1 VGKIAPEQEYTQ
13 ECGKT
18 KCATHGPAVAQ
29 FMGLRQSVQDGAQW
43 RSEMDEFG
51 GGFLRNAMIGFAL
64 ALAFS
69 IIYVW
74 YTR

>member
-1 VGKIAPEQEYTQ
+1 MRRERRCCAVRRLPPECAP
-13 ECGKT
+13 
-18 KCATHGPAVAQ
+18 
-29 FMGLRQSVQDGAQW
+29 RRDDW

-51 GGFLRNAMIGFAL
+51 GGFMRNMMIGFAL

-69 IIYVW
+69 IVYVW